1 MTIPRNND
9 PSWQETT
16 AETIASTPVLNL
28 LTSKVLCKRTST
40 EKHFYRL
47 DFPSWVNIVAITPK
61 KEILIIQQYRFGSG
75 RMEWEIPGGTVDA
88 GEDPLA
94 AGLREL
100 FEETGYAG
108 ENGQIIGTVCPNPA
122 LQDNLC
128 YTVFV
133 ENVTRVSSPNLDEME
148 DIEVQTMPVKEVMS
162 QVRSGAINHGLV
174 LNGLMFYFMFSKKDI
189 FR

>member
-40 EKHFYRL
+40 EKL
-47 DFPSWVNIVAITPK
+47 
-61 KEILIIQQYRFGSG
+61 
-75 RMEWEIPGGTVDA
+75 
-88 GEDPLA
+88 
-94 AGLREL
+94 
-100 FEETGYAG
+100 
-108 ENGQIIGTVCPNPA
+108 
-122 LQDNLC
+122 
-128 YTVFV
+128 
-133 ENVTRVSSPNLDEME
+133 
-148 DIEVQTMPVKEVMS
+148 MS